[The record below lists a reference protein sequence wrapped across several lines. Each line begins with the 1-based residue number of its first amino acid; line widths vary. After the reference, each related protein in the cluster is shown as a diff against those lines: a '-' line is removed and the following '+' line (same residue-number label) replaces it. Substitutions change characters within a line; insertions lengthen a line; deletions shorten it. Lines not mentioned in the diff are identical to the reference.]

1 MASLLLRLFTSD
13 YFSPHLALSYLRT
26 YADSIGI
33 TYYLVHRLSH
43 FSKDDIDF
51 YWPQLCHL
59 LVTRPSESR
68 ALEGFIL
75 RRCEESV
82 HTAFLTLWYFQAM
95 LADLSADTYSP
106 AFRISQRVYNR
117 CQRILFEEP
126 EPDVEP
132 PRRSILRFIPFFE
145 TRRRV
150 SPDNTFSAAVGIGA
164 IGLATACPAVSEYGA
179 SVAIHQGRCCTNDF
193 QSRKSDDTGITSPV
207 QPSELPA
214 PEPVPLP
221 SKNQAPPPE
230 PAHIAPASAPST
242 TERAVGDVFG
252 QLEARANAP
261 DCPQKAAAPHPSQL
275 HQGQVPIHVNC
286 DVRVASIADI
296 RDHMRELDPSS
307 YSYIVQRQY
316 LRSHFGRTEMQFF
329 QALQD
334 IPARLQL
341 LPKPARL
348 SALRAELTSLNQT
361 LPTEACFPTWCD
373 CDSDLPEDCQRHH
386 RVVRISASE
395 AVVLNSADRVPYLLH
410 IEVLRNDLDFDPN
423 RRYNRELLS
432 RILKHTDMQYVET
445 DLHRRASVSGAE
457 ESSTLEPMIPPES
470 EEEDDEDEI
479 DLTEQMYGADLSE
492 FGSLH
497 PPPTEEGLGEKNVR
511 LDTVAWAHAAD
522 SRPSHGDFSLEEY
535 SKRMRT
541 AAVMLAQLNK
551 NSYALSTNITTHT
564 PHAAPAAQGGWS
576 SWVLGT
582 PKSPAN
588 KEEAAGA
595 PASSGA
601 RVIYADTGVIRRK
614 IMHEMMV
621 LEEERMERM
630 KAGGQFLTRQ
640 KRPQLEAEDETVVL
654 RAVNKD
660 DPSAAYF
667 KESWAT
673 KKERIRASS
682 PYGHC
687 PNWDL
692 LSVIVKTGADLR
704 QEQFAVQMINEF
716 ARVWRECGSRCWVY
730 YFRIVVLN
738 ENAGLVETIRDAISI
753 HSIKKDAYARQL
765 ADSSIASYSLFD
777 HFVQTY
783 GDPQSLRFRRARRNF
798 AESLAGYGIVCYLLQ
813 IKDRHNGNILVD
825 TEGHLVHIDFGF
837 MLGLTPGGVG
847 LEAAPFKLLRDYIDI
862 LGGMESEGF
871 EEFRMLMRQG
881 FREVRKQAE
890 RFIMLVELMQKN
902 SKLPCFAASEGAAAA
917 LRDRF
922 QLALTATQCDE
933 FVDRLIL
940 NSAGS
945 VFTRLYD
952 QYQKFTQNIL

>member
-1 MASLLLRLFTSD
+1 MT
-13 YFSPHLALSYLRT
+13 RT
-26 YADSIGI
+26 
-33 TYYLVHRLSH
+33 
-43 FSKDDIDF
+43 
-51 YWPQLCHL
+51 
-59 LVTRPSESR
+59 SESR

-82 HTAFLTLWYFQAM
+82 HTAFLTLCYFQAL
-95 LADLSADTYSP
+95 LADLSSDPHSP
-106 AFRISQRVYNR
+106 AFRVSQRVYNQ

-126 EPDVEP
+126 APDVEP
-132 PRRSILRFIPFFE
+132 PSRSILRFIPFFE
-145 TRRRV
+145 ARKRIPPT
-150 SPDNTFSAAVGIGA
+150 NTLAAAVGMGA
-164 IGLATACPAVSEYGA
+164 VLGAVACPQVAEYGT
-179 SVAIHQGRCCTNDF
+179 SVAIHQGRSGTMSAITLKEDAPEPPAERPATLEAQQ
-193 QSRKSDDTGITSPV
+193 QSPPLKSDD
-207 QPSELPA
+207 
-214 PEPVPLP
+214 
-221 SKNQAPPPE
+221 
-230 PAHIAPASAPST
+230 APAVKTDAAPYTSDPPKSEPQSR

-252 QLEARANAP
+252 QLEARASAQDLSAESVPHTAP
-261 DCPQKAAAPHPSQL
+261 GAPVAPQQQLASPPQTAADPRALS
-275 HQGQVPIHVNC
+275 VP
-286 DVRVASIADI
+286 DVRIYREGRATVSNTDV
-296 RDHMRELDPSS
+296 RDSNRDLDPSS
-307 YSYIVQRQY
+307 YSYVVQRQY
-316 LRSHFGRTEMQFF
+316 LCSHFGRTEMQFL

-334 IPARLQL
+334 IPTRLQL

-361 LPTEACFPTWCD
+361 LPTEACFPTWCECTAD
-373 CDSDLPEDCQRHH
+373 AHGDHVRHH

-410 IEVLRNDLDFDPN
+410 VEVVRNDLDFDPN
-423 RRYNRELLS
+423 RRYNRELLK
-432 RILKHTDMQYVET
+432 RILYRTDMQPTAPEIERSGSVGGSEIVT
-445 DLHRRASVSGAE
+445 PAEPEPASE
-457 ESSTLEPMIPPES
+457 PES
-470 EEEDDEDEI
+470 DEGDEI
-479 DLTEQMYGADLSE
+479 DLTEQIYGADLSQ
-492 FGSLH
+492 FGSLR
-497 PPPTEEGLGEKNVR
+497 PKSDEDSLGEKNVS
-511 LDTVAWAHAAD
+511 LDTAAWAHASDKRD
-522 SRPSHGDFSLEEY
+522 SRSDFSLEEY

-551 NSYALSTNITTHT
+551 NASVLSTNITTHT
-564 PHAAPAAQGGWS
+564 PHVAPTAQGGWS
-576 SWVLGT
+576 SWVLGSQWSQT
-582 PKSPAN
+582 PSDKT
-588 KEEAAGA
+588 EEQAAPSQGG
-595 PASSGA
+595 S
-601 RVIYADTGVIRRK
+601 RVIYADTEVIRRK

-630 KAGGQFLTRQ
+630 KAGGRLLTRK

-667 KESWAT
+667 KESWAI
-673 KKERIRASS
+673 KKERIRSSS
-682 PYGHC
+682 PYGHL

-704 QEQFAVQMINEF
+704 QEQFAVQLINEF
-716 ARVWRECGSRCWVY
+716 GRVWRECGSRCWVY

-738 ENAGLVETIRDAISI
+738 ENAGLIETIRDAISI

-765 ADSSIASYSLFD
+765 ADSTIATYSLFD

-783 GDPQSLRFRRARRNF
+783 GDPQSLRFRKARRNF
-798 AESLAGYGIVCYLLQ
+798 AESLAGYAIVSYLLQ

-837 MLGLTPGGVG
+837 ILGLTPGGVG

-881 FREVRKQAE
+881 FRDVRKQAE

-902 SKLPCFAASEGAAAA
+902 SKLPCFAAGEGAAAS

-922 QLALTATQCDE
+922 QLALTGPQCDE

-945 VFTRLYD
+945 AFTRLYD